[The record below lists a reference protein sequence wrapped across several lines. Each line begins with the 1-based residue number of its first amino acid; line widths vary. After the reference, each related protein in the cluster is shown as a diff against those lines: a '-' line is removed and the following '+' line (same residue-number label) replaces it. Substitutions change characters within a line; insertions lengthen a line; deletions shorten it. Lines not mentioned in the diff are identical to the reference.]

1 MSAPHRDS
9 VASQSSIVPFLR
21 PIVPKV
27 AVAAL
32 GGGVAAAPI
41 TDGGVIIID
50 DDDAGNP
57 LGSAPAGPAVRTAT
71 TAVAPGGTTSAQLP
85 VRRRRVNDDDA
96 VAVPVPIAVGQAAP
110 TARRRRIIDD
120 DDDDDAIAAP
130 VPAAAAALPLQ
141 VMPADASD
149 PDEAD
154 QFEGEV
160 TFPHYC
166 EMCPE

>member
-1 MSAPHRDS
+1 MPDPHRVT

-21 PIVPKV
+21 PMEPKV

-41 TDGGVIIID
+41 TDGGVIIIED
-50 DDDAGNP
+50 DVAGNP
-57 LGSAPAGPAVRTAT
+57 LGSVPAGPAVRTAT
-71 TAVAPGGTTSAQLP
+71 TAVAPGGATSAQLP
-85 VRRRRVNDDDA
+85 VRRRRVNGDDA

-120 DDDDDAIAAP
+120 DDDVVAIAAP

-149 PDEAD
+149 ADEAAPYED
-154 QFEGEV
+154 EV
-160 TFPHYC
+160 ALPHDVLH
-166 EMCPE
+166 ML